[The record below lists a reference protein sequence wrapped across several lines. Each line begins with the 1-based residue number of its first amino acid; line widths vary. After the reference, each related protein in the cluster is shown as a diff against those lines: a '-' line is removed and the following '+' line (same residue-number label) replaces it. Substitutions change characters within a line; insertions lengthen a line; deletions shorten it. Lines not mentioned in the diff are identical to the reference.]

1 MSLLY
6 KIFFHVKNL
15 FTEQNWYRLA
25 VASIVI
31 FSTCLRF
38 WGLARFDVLVF
49 DEVHFANF
57 ANNYLNNIHVFDA
70 HPPLGKYFI
79 AFGIWVLGFNPVG
92 YRWVNAL
99 VGSFIAVL
107 LMAIAYK
114 LTGRRQYS
122 LLAGLFATLDGLL
135 LVESR
140 HALLNT
146 YLLFFGLLG
155 HLFFLISLQKQG
167 LRQWAYLALTG
178 VFLGATISVKWS
190 GLSFIAALYGF
201 WLVAYISK
209 RLFLENLIFTKT
221 YSDDNLS
228 LSPTE
233 QIEQIKFYQLAIFL
247 PLIIY
252 ATYFLA
258 WQPHLKQN
266 PGTIKEVETQIYN
279 FHKSYANR
287 PQEHPYTSAWYSW
300 PMMIRPVCYF
310 YETTKNPS
318 EIIPNRKT
326 PLPLNEVKLVYDI
339 HAMGNPLLYWF
350 AIIALFALAFVLC
363 EQFWF
368 LLKGL
373 IKLADKKYLAINFFV
388 PLYLIISYS
397 ANLFSWAG
405 VSRFTFLYHYMPAS
419 IFSFLA
425 LAWLTDYLLASKQK
439 MAVNLS
445 IFIILIISISFL
457 FFLPVY
463 LGLPISPRGFF
474 LRMWLPSWI

>member
-1 MSLLY
+1 M
-6 KIFFHVKNL
+6 L
-15 FTEQNWYRLA
+15 FRSY
-25 VASIVI
+25 
-31 FSTCLRF
+31 
-38 WGLARFDVLVF
+38 
-49 DEVHFANF
+49 
-57 ANNYLNNIHVFDA
+57 
-70 HPPLGKYFI
+70 
-79 AFGIWVLGFNPVG
+79 
-92 YRWVNAL
+92 
-99 VGSFIAVL
+99 
-107 LMAIAYK
+107 
-114 LTGRRQYS
+114 
-122 LLAGLFATLDGLL
+122 
-135 LVESR
+135 
-140 HALLNT
+140 
-146 YLLFFGLLG
+146 LFF
-155 HLFFLISLQKQG
+155 
-167 LRQWAYLALTG
+167 TG

-209 RLFLENLIFTKT
+209 KLFLENLIFTKT
-221 YSDDNLS
+221 YSDNNLA

-310 YETTKNPS
+310 YETVKNPN

-326 PLPLNEVKLVYDI
+326 PLPLNEVTLVYDI

-350 AIIALFALAFVLC
+350 AIISLFALAFVLC
-363 EQFWF
+363 EQYYFF
-368 LLKGL
+368 LKGL
-373 IKLADKKYLAINFFV
+373 IKLADKRYLAINFFV

-425 LAWLTDYLLASKQK
+425 LAWLVDYLLASKQK
-439 MAVNLS
+439 TAINLS
-445 IFIILIISISFL
+445 ISIILIISISFL